1 MLPKFFYNQISGT
14 KTNKPQNLYP
24 KKMSYEEWGDEYAD
38 YGEENYDYDDYGD
51 GDPDEGM
58 ILERN
63 KTSELQSMRN
73 FKHVLL
79 EQKTL
84 KSNLESKVKNLAQEF
99 LDFRLDTGDYWNAL
113 RQNQF
118 SVRGAKTWLNDKI
131 IELMDTKTMHD
142 IPPANYRDCLICYD
156 TFPSHQVM
164 QAGCGHFFCEDCY
177 VHYVTEKIKTK
188 LPNEVVE
195 MKCPS
200 RKCPFWVWDN
210 LIAKLLGNNSKIYE
224 RYQRF
229 LLDDFVDKSP
239 TIIFCPSPDCPTA
252 TEVDDKMLSR
262 SGRLPQKDVVC
273 SCNNLICLRCEA
285 LGHEP
290 LGCEIFEEWEENLD
304 KKKDQLSG
312 FWMKR

>member
-1 MLPKFFYNQISGT
+1 
-14 KTNKPQNLYP
+14 
-24 KKMSYEEWGDEYAD
+24 
-38 YGEENYDYDDYGD
+38 
-51 GDPDEGM
+51 
-58 ILERN
+58 
-63 KTSELQSMRN
+63 
-73 FKHVLL
+73 
-79 EQKTL
+79 
-84 KSNLESKVKNLAQEF
+84 
-99 LDFRLDTGDYWNAL
+99 
-113 RQNQF
+113 
-118 SVRGAKTWLNDKI
+118 
-131 IELMDTKTMHD
+131 
-142 IPPANYRDCLICYD
+142 
-156 TFPSHQVM
+156 
-164 QAGCGHFFCEDCY
+164 
-177 VHYVTEKIKTK
+177 
-188 LPNEVVE
+188 

-200 RKCPFWVWDN
+200 RKCPFFVWDN

-312 FWMKR
+312 FWMKSHTKGCPKCSIKIEKNQGCMHMTCPNCKWDFCWMCLEEWKKHGSTTGGYYKCNIFKDDPDGKKKINDEERDMKKLEFYLDRYAENKSAFKKTLEEIAEFKRAVFE